1 MVIDNYDLWEAHDR
15 EEQERLDR
23 MPLCECCNQPIQDEY
38 CYEING
44 EVLCEDCLVSLY
56 RKDVED
62 VA

>member
-1 MVIDNYDLWEAHDR
+1 MIDNYDLWEAHDR